1 MKALYKPVI
10 WLGQQ
15 YLIEFLSCHHIQ
27 ATTEM
32 ALKRNANSQ
41 FKEVRSLEI
50 GDIVKWLQWFSY

>member
-32 ALKRNANSQ
+32 ALKRNGNSQ

-50 GDIVKWLQWFSY
+50 GDFVKWLQWFSY